1 MHVTACVCAC
11 DYMCM
16 CMSLH
21 VTVVPQ
27 QGALH
32 LQTEFGHLYV
42 EPNEIAVVQV
52 RNEKMI
58 T

>member
-1 MHVTACVCAC
+1 
-11 DYMCM
+11 MCM